1 MCDRQIAADPH
12 QRISAAIGMS
22 LRQVTHY
29 SKAIDQ
35 RLAAGGEREQ
45 NEHVKTQQAD
55 LKTLAPK

>member
-1 MCDRQIAADPH
+1 
-12 QRISAAIGMS
+12 MS

-45 NEHVKTQQAD
+45 NEHVKTHQAD